1 MDMQLRQGYKTS
13 YVYSKFY
20 FNYQIFLILQKC
32 ATTIGNELNDE
43 LREYEEEVLKYDEV
57 LEQLDNKP
65 SNSKFDK
72 QAAYDELEEM
82 RKEDEELQERLKML
96 ELQCQ
101 KVEKRVEEKKKKRT
115 MIMERTAELYKKLR
129 DNHRF

>member
-1 MDMQLRQGYKTS
+1 M
-13 YVYSKFY
+13 YSKLY
-20 FNYQIFLILQKC
+20 FNYYIFLILQKC
-32 ATTIGNELNDE
+32 ATTIANVLNDE
-43 LREYEEEVLKYDEV
+43 LKEYEEEVLKYDNV
-57 LEQLDNKP
+57 LEELNNKT

-72 QAAYDELEEM
+72 QAAYENLEEM

-96 ELQCQ
+96 ELECQ